1 MEDIFGEVE
10 ADQQLVL
17 PAFSR
22 TESHLLVL
30 KAKSNDEQ
38 PLATEEL
45 DDAKAFDMRW
55 FFKLNDAACSYNN
68 GSDFFI
74 LVKDHHKDIQDSASD
89 SLPGMRIRIVAPLHV
104 TSSMHCASHPRGGGK
119 E

>member
-1 MEDIFGEVE
+1 M
-10 ADQQLVL
+10 
-17 PAFSR
+17 
-22 TESHLLVL
+22 L

-74 LVKDHHKDIQDSASD
+74 LVKDHHKDIQDSRLTRSQECEFA
-89 SLPGMRIRIVAPLHV
+89 
-104 TSSMHCASHPRGGGK
+104 
-119 E
+119 